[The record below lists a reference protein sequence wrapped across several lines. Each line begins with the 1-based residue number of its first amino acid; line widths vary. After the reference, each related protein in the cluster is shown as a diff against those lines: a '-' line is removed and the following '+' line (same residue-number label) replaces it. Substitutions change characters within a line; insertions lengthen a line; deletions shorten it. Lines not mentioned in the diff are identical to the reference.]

1 MTKVV
6 LGAIIG
12 LIIGAVLGILLNW
25 SRFYLVHFMQVNL
38 YGPERLG
45 GAACGAIIGAI
56 AGATKAIVDAV
67 KNPRH

>member
-1 MTKVV
+1 MAKVV
-6 LGAIIG
+6 LGAILG

-25 SRFYLVHFMQVNL
+25 SRFYLEHFMQLNL
-38 YGPERLG
+38 HGPERLG

-67 KNPRH
+67 KNLRH

>member
-1 MTKVV
+1 MTKVI

-12 LIIGAVLGILLNW
+12 LVIGAVLGILLNW
-25 SRFYLVHFMQVNL
+25 SRFYLINFIQLNL

-56 AGATKAIVDAV
+56 AGATKAIVDAI
-67 KNPRH
+67 KNPKH